1 MQGVPVVNSKK
12 QRLPACVGVDQPEVP
27 ATGRGDRV
35 GGDRD
40 QLDERR
46 WCPEQPLV
54 AGGVRQDQLQDAP
67 VSRRGDDV
75 TAPGDR
81 IAASE
86 TPHSSHS
93 TPRRSRSRPMPAGG
107 SQWSTEREQQAS
119 LPHEVTASTP
129 CRQPSTVA
137 RPAGQGVA
145 AIDHRAVTSGGSAS
159 TSPRGLGFLP
169 RARLGSTSADRP
181 LTRSPRCPVKG
192 TGRAGASHLATR
204 MSCLRGSLSD
214 REIADGHQ
222 PAKVMCSR

>member
-1 MQGVPVVNSKK
+1 MQGVPVVDRKK

-27 ATGRGDRV
+27 ATGHGDRV

-54 AGGVRQDQLQDAP
+54 AGGVRQDAP

-86 TPHSSHS
+86 APHSSHS

-107 SQWSTEREQQAS
+107 HSG
-119 LPHEVTASTP
+119 P
-129 CRQPSTVA
+129 PSVNS
-137 RPAGQGVA
+137 RPVCPTRSPRA
-145 AIDHRAVTSGGSAS
+145 HRAGSRRPWPDLRDRGGGDR
-159 TSPRGLGFLP
+159 SPRGDVRWLGIDVAACLGFLP
-169 RARLGSTSADRP
+169 RAGALAAGLGPTSADRP
-181 LTRSPRCPVKG
+181 LTRSPRCPG
-192 TGRAGASHLATR
+192 QGNRPCR
-204 MSCLRGSLSD
+204 CLSP
-214 REIADGHQ
+214 GHQ
-222 PAKVMCSR
+222 DVLPAGILE